1 MITTK
6 ARLVITSIK
15 QGEHL
20 NDKGQMEMGG
30 NLKCWKYSL
39 SYYLFVLMLPRNLC
53 AMYLLICVFHTKFKK
68 DAYISYLSFL
78 KEVFNKILYD
88 EIAVVD
94 YIY

>member
-1 MITTK
+1 
-6 ARLVITSIK
+6 
-15 QGEHL
+15 
-20 NDKGQMEMGG
+20 
-30 NLKCWKYSL
+30 
-39 SYYLFVLMLPRNLC
+39 MLPCNLC
-53 AMYLLICVFHTKFKK
+53 AMYFLIYAFQTKVKK

>member
-1 MITTK
+1 
-6 ARLVITSIK
+6 
-15 QGEHL
+15 
-20 NDKGQMEMGG
+20 
-30 NLKCWKYSL
+30 
-39 SYYLFVLMLPRNLC
+39 MLPRNLC

-94 YIY
+94 YIYCIIVRDFI

>member
-1 MITTK
+1 
-6 ARLVITSIK
+6 
-15 QGEHL
+15 
-20 NDKGQMEMGG
+20 
-30 NLKCWKYSL
+30 
-39 SYYLFVLMLPRNLC
+39 MLPRNLR

-94 YIY
+94 YIYWNILLRLNKYKHFKRNKEQSS